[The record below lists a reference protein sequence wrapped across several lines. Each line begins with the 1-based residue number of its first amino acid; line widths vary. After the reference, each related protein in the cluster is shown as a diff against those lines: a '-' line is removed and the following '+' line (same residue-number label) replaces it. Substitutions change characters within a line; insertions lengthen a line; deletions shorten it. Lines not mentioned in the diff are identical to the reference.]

1 MGLSP
6 QPAESDMTPDRHIR
20 IDIQLIAISVSNSDT
35 HFNIRIEMDSQLVSQ
50 RITDGGRF
58 LHISCQKS

>member
-35 HFNIRIEMDSQLVSQ
+35 HFNIRIAGFAENY
-50 RITDGGRF
+50 RWGK
-58 LHISCQKS
+58 ISAHLLSEELTV